1 MSAYLVDFADVIIN
15 IIILFWLFYSI
26 AVVIYLNI
34 LSYKYLQIKPQDHL
48 VSNEEL
54 KSYSTLYE
62 ELKNKPSINVLVLS
76 GGGIR
81 GLVPLHILEYIEI
94 STNKKIGEL
103 FDFFA
108 GSSTGAISAAAFTI
122 TDKTGNYKFSAKEI
136 LSEYEKNAKQI
147 FYAPWYHQ
155 FFTLFGI
162 FAPRYIPDGKKL
174 VLKRYFDKLTLAD
187 IKGNLLI
194 PIYNVYSNSF
204 KIIKSWVAQHGVNN
218 KNFLLMDIIDG
229 ATSPPML
236 FPPTSFS
243 LHGEGHMLID
253 PAVLLNNPSLHVLLY
268 VKSIFPD
275 KPINIVLL
283 GNGEISD
290 SSYDYKNIF
299 SYGLYGFYQY
309 LFNAPA
315 LSTVLYNEFIQD
327 YILGSSTKELG
338 VKFYFITSDFVNTV
352 SVTNISEKNMRK
364 LRAFSIKML
373 NENIDKIDDLIN
385 VLQESLVK
393 K

>member
-1 MSAYLVDFADVIIN
+1 MDAYLVDFAGIIIN
-15 IIILFWLFYSI
+15 IIILSWLCYSI
-26 AVVIYLNI
+26 MVVIYLNI
-34 LSYKYLQIKPQDHL
+34 LSYKYLQIKSQDHL
-48 VSNEEL
+48 LHDKQL
-54 KSYSTLYE
+54 KLSTSLYE
-62 ELKNKPSINVLVLS
+62 ELKHKTAINVLVLS

-81 GLVPLHILEYIEI
+81 GLVPLHILEYIET

-108 GSSTGAISAAAFTI
+108 GSSTGALSAAAFAI
-122 TDKTGNYKFSAKEI
+122 SDENGNYKFSARQI
-136 LSEYEKNAKQI
+136 LSEYENNAKQI

-155 FFTLFGI
+155 LFTLFGI

-174 VLKRYFDKLTLAD
+174 VLKKYFDKLTLAD
-187 IKGNLLI
+187 LKGNLLI
-194 PIYNVYSNSF
+194 PIYNVYSNNF
-204 KIIKSWVAQHGVNN
+204 KIIKSWSAQHDKNN
-218 KNFLLMDIIDG
+218 ENFLLTDIIDG

-236 FPPTSFS
+236 FPPNSFS

-253 PAVLLNNPSLHVLLY
+253 PAVLLNNPSLHILFY

-283 GNGEISD
+283 GNGEISN
-290 SSYDYKNIF
+290 SNYDYKNIF

-315 LSTVLYNEFIQD
+315 LSTVLYNEFIQE
-327 YILGSSTKELG
+327 YILGNSTKEIG
-338 VKFYFITSDFVNTV
+338 VKFYFITSDFANNI
-352 SVTNISEKNMRK
+352 SVTNVSNKNLRK

-373 NENIDKIDDLIN
+373 NENIDKIVDLIN
-385 VLQESLVK
+385 VLQDGSSK

>member
-1 MSAYLVDFADVIIN
+1 MGVYLVNFADIIINVII
-15 IIILFWLFYSI
+15 LSWLCYSI

-48 VSNEEL
+48 LYHKEL
-54 KSYSTLYE
+54 KLYSALYE
-62 ELKNKPSINVLVLS
+62 ELKNKPAINVLVLS

-108 GSSTGAISAAAFTI
+108 GSSTGAIPAAAFTI
-122 TDKTGNYKFSAKEI
+122 VDEDGKYKFSARDI

-174 VLKRYFDKLTLAD
+174 VLKKYFDKLSLVD

-204 KIIKSWVAQHGVNN
+204 SIIKSWSAKHGTNN
-218 KNFLLMDIIDG
+218 ENFLLTDIIDG

-243 LHGEGHMLID
+243 LNGKGHMLID
-253 PAVLLNNPSLHVLLY
+253 PAVLLNNPSLHILLY

-275 KPINIVLL
+275 KPINVVLL

-315 LSTVLYNEFIQD
+315 LSTILYNEFIQE
-327 YILGSSTKELG
+327 YILGNSTKELG
-338 VKFYFITSDFVNTV
+338 VNFYFITSEFANNV
-352 SVTNISEKNMRK
+352 SVTNVSEKNMRK

-385 VLQESLVK
+385 ILQESLVK